1 MPKKF
6 NFTRFTSFSIRDL
19 LIMVVP
25 IVLLIAAVGY
35 FAYKKIN
42 PFPPSEVT
50 FSTGQENSAYASFGK
65 RYAEI
70 LDKYGIKVT
79 LQPSQG
85 ALENLQRLKDEDA
98 NVDIAFVQSGS
109 VEQSDA
115 EKHGLVSLGTLFNE
129 PVWLFYRANLDL
141 NRLTQLKGMRVNV
154 GAEGSGIPKLFRDLL
169 TANGLKDGAVRLS
182 TLDDKPAAEAL
193 LEGKIDAAVFSSAP
207 NSSVIQKLLR
217 APVVD
222 LFDFSQAEAYTR
234 RFPYLSQV
242 TLPRGLIN
250 LGRDEPPRDVHLIAL
265 TTMLVA
271 REDLHP
277 ALVNLFAQAAVNIH
291 GTAGWFRKRGEFP
304 NATTTDIPVVSAA
317 IKLYRDGTPFL
328 QRYLPFWVANFFERM
343 WIVIVALG
351 ALLIPLSRVVPPLYV
366 WKVRSRIYRWYGE
379 LRMVE
384 QTIEEVAPENRAE
397 VYPEQLRRLEE
408 LDNKANHISIP
419 LSFADELYRL
429 RISINLVRK
438 RIIWLSGQKEMSG
451 TA

>member
-6 NFTRFTSFSIRDL
+6 KLTRFTSFSLRDL
-19 LIMVVP
+19 LIMIAP
-25 IVLLIAAVGY
+25 IAILVIGAGY
-35 FAYKKIN
+35 FAYKLVN
-42 PFPPSEVT
+42 PFPPSQVT
-50 FSTGQENSAYASFGK
+50 ISTGQENSAYASFGK
-65 RYAEI
+65 RYAET

-79 LQPSQG
+79 LEPSQG
-85 ALENLQRLKDEDA
+85 AQENLQRLKEENA

-109 VEQSDA
+109 LEQGDA
-115 EKHGLVSLGTLFNE
+115 EKYGLVSLGTLFTE

-169 TANGLKDGAVRLS
+169 TANGLKEGSVKLS
-182 TLDDKPAAEAL
+182 TLDDKPAAAAL

-217 APVVD
+217 APAVD

-265 TTMLVA
+265 TTTLVA

-291 GTAGWFRKRGEFP
+291 GTAGWFRKRGEYP
-304 NATTTDIPVVSAA
+304 NAATTDIPVVPAA
-317 IKLYRDGTPFL
+317 VKFYRDGTPFL

-379 LRMVE
+379 LRIVE
-384 QTIEEVAPENRAE
+384 QTIEEAPPEKRVE

-408 LDNKANHISIP
+408 LDDKVNHISIP

-438 RIIWLSGQKEMSG
+438 RILWLSGEKEKSK
-451 TA
+451 AA

>member
-6 NFTRFTSFSIRDL
+6 KFTRFTSFSLRDL
-19 LIMVVP
+19 LIMIAP
-25 IVLLIAAVGY
+25 MAVLIGAAGY
-35 FAYKKIN
+35 FAYKLIN
-42 PFPPSEVT
+42 PFPPSQVT
-50 FSTGQENSAYASFGK
+50 ISTGQENSAYASFGK
-65 RYAEI
+65 RYAET

-85 ALENLQRLKDEDA
+85 AQENLQRLKDDDS
-98 NVDIAFVQSGS
+98 NVDVAFVQSGS
-109 VEQSDA
+109 VEQGDA
-115 EKHGLVSLGTLFNE
+115 EKYGLVSLGTLFAE
-129 PVWLFYRANLDL
+129 PVWLFYRTGTDL

-169 TANGLKDGAVRLS
+169 AANGLKEGAVTLS
-182 TLDDKPAAEAL
+182 MLDDKPASAAL

-207 NSSVIQKLLR
+207 NSSVIQRLLR
-217 APVVD
+217 NPGVK

-242 TLPRGLIN
+242 TLPRGIIN
-250 LGRDEPPRDVHLIAL
+250 LGRDQPPRDIHLIAL
-265 TTMLVA
+265 TTTLVA

-277 ALVNLFAQAAVNIH
+277 ALVNLFAQAAVTIH
-291 GTAGWFRKRGEFP
+291 GTSGWFRKRGEFP
-304 NATTTDIPVVSAA
+304 NADNTDIPVVPAA
-317 IKLYRDGTPFL
+317 VKFYRDGTPFL

-379 LRMVE
+379 LRTVE
-384 QTIEEVAPENRAE
+384 QAIEEVPPEKRVE
-397 VYPEQLRRLEE
+397 VYPAQLRRLEE
-408 LDNKANHISIP
+408 LDDKVNHISIP

-438 RIIWLSGQKEMSG
+438 RIRWLGEGGQQEKG
-451 TA
+451 

>member
-6 NFTRFTSFSIRDL
+6 KFTRFTSFSLRDL
-19 LIMVVP
+19 LIMIAPMAVL
-25 IVLLIAAVGY
+25 IVAAGY
-35 FAYKKIN
+35 FAYKLIN
-42 PFPPSEVT
+42 PFPPSQVT
-50 FSTGQENSAYASFGK
+50 ISTGQENSAYASFGK
-65 RYAEI
+65 RYAET

-79 LQPSQG
+79 LRPSQG
-85 ALENLQRLKDEDA
+85 ALENLQRLKDEDTD
-98 NVDIAFVQSGS
+98 VDVAFVQSS
-109 VEQSDA
+109 SMEQGDA
-115 EKHGLVSLGTLFNE
+115 EKYGLVSLGTLFNE
-129 PVWLFYRANLDL
+129 PIWLFYRANLDI
-141 NRLTQLKGMRVNV
+141 NRLTQLKGLRVNV
-154 GAEGSGIPKLFRDLL
+154 GAEGSGIPKLLRDLL
-169 TANGLKDGAVRLS
+169 AANGLKDSAVHLS
-182 TLDDKPAAEAL
+182 TLDDKPAADAL

-217 APVVD
+217 APAVD

-250 LGRDEPPRDVHLIAL
+250 LGRDQPPRDIHLIAL
-265 TTMLVA
+265 TTTLLA

-304 NATTTDIPVVSAA
+304 NAAATDIPVVPAA
-317 IKLYRDGTPFL
+317 VKFYRDGTPFL

-379 LRMVE
+379 LRTVE
-384 QTIEEVAPENRAE
+384 QAIEEVAPDKRKE
-397 VYPEQLRRLEE
+397 VYPAQLRRLEE
-408 LDNKANHISIP
+408 LDDKVNHISIP

-438 RIIWLSGQKEMSG
+438 RILWLSQEKPAMV
-451 TA
+451 